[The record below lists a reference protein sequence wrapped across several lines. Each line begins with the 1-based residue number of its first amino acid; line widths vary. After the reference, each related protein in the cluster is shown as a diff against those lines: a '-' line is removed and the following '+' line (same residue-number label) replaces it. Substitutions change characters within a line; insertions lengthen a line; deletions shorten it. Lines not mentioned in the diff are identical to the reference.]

1 MSNPTLLVILFYV
14 LSAISLVVGLFLVH
28 ITAGLAALSVALLVP
43 AVILY
48 KELKEG
54 D

>member
-1 MSNPTLLVILFYV
+1 MRNPVLFVVLFYI
-14 LSAISLVVGLFLVH
+14 LSAISLVIGLFLLH
-28 ITAGLAALSVALLVP
+28 IVAGLVALSVVLAIP

-54 D
+54 E